1 MKRMM
6 DFNIKPIYWIIAGHH
21 QEYVAYMSDIRSNHP
36 ERLEQYDYR
45 YVRDPI
51 MLRGRQEIHGS
62 FIGTWY
68 LRPEATQIYE
78 TIWLS
83 HTRLGQADSKATT
96 KGMFNARM
104 VLEHHGKS
112 IGARG
117 AD

>member
-1 MKRMM
+1 MIDDKS
-6 DFNIKPIYWIIAGHH
+6 KPSYWIIAGTWA
-21 QEYVAYMSDIRSNHP
+21 EFADYFRDIAKNHP
-36 ERLEQYDYR
+36 ERLEQYTYR
-45 YVRDPI
+45 YVNDPN
-51 MLRGRQEIHGS
+51 MLRGLQEIHGS

-68 LRPEATQIYE
+68 LKPEATQIYE

-104 VLEHHGKS
+104 VLEHHGKP